1 MKPTTIP
8 MTNAIRALNAAKVK
22 YEARCY
28 DFTEHGGT
36 IQAATELGLD
46 HHATI
51 KTIIL
56 EDETKK
62 PFVCLMHGDREISTK
77 NLARALGE
85 KSVELCER
93 AEAERHS
100 GYHCGGTSP
109 FGFRRPG
116 VPVYAQPSIFDLD
129 WICINGG
136 QRGFFVK
143 IDPALLKSILG
154 AMPLDAEQAPPPG
167 NP

>member
-1 MKPTTIP
+1 MSKRDDIPTTP
-8 MTNAIRALNAAKVK
+8 AIRVLRQAKAAFEAHAYKYEERGGTAQAARELGIDEHRIVKTIVLKNAAGRPLVM
-22 YEARCY
+22 
-28 DFTEHGGT
+28 
-36 IQAATELGLD
+36 
-46 HHATI
+46 
-51 KTIIL
+51 
-56 EDETKK
+56 
-62 PFVCLMHGDREISTK
+62 LMHGDREISTK

-143 IDPALLKSILG
+143 IDPTLLKTILG
-154 AMPLDAEQAPPPG
+154 ATPVDAEQAAPQS
-167 NP
+167 

>member
-1 MKPTTIP
+1 
-8 MTNAIRALNAAKVK
+8 MTQAIRALKAAGAEFELKT
-22 YEARCY
+22 Y
-28 DFTEHGGT
+28 DFTPHGGT
-36 IQAATELGLD
+36 AQCAAELGVD

-85 KSVELCER
+85 KTVELCER

-109 FGFRRPG
+109 FGFRRAG
-116 VPVYAQPSIFDLD
+116 VPVYVQPSILDLD

-136 QRGFFVK
+136 QRGFFVR
-143 IDPALLKSILG
+143 IDPALLVSLLG
-154 AMPLDAEQAPPPG
+154 ARPVDAEQAAPAR
-167 NP
+167 

>member
-28 DFTEHGGT
+28 DYTEHGGT
-36 IQAATELGLD
+36 VQAATELGLD

-62 PFVCLMHGDREISTK
+62 PFVCLMHGDCELSTR
-77 NLARALGE
+77 NLARAR
-85 KSVELCER
+85 KCKAVATC
-93 AEAERHS
+93 APDTADRHS
-100 GYHCGGTSP
+100 GYHVGGTSP
-109 FGFRRPG
+109 FGTRKRMTVYVQKSIYELPEIYINAG
-116 VPVYAQPSIFDLD
+116 HRGILVAMDPKDLDVVLAGLTVPVDVTQ
-129 WICINGG
+129 G
-136 QRGFFVK
+136 
-143 IDPALLKSILG
+143 
-154 AMPLDAEQAPPPG
+154 
-167 NP
+167 

>member
-1 MKPTTIP
+1 MSRRDDIPTTP
-8 MTNAIRALNAAKVK
+8 AVRVLRAAGAAFEGHSYK
-22 YEARCY
+22 YEER
-28 DFTEHGGT
+28 GGT
-36 IQAATELGLD
+36 AQAARELGLD
-46 HHATI
+46 EHRI
-51 KTIIL
+51 VKTIVLKNAAGRPLIM
-56 EDETKK
+56 
-62 PFVCLMHGDREISTK
+62 LMHGDREISTK

-116 VPVYAQPSIFDLD
+116 VPVYAQSSIFDLD

-136 QRGFFVK
+136 QRGFFVT
-143 IDPALLKSILG
+143 IDPALLRTVLG
-154 AMPLDAEQAPPPG
+154 ARAVDAEQAAL
-167 NP
+167 